1 MLLIFLPKIRE
12 DIDMALAGISTLGIT
27 FGYGVETTA
36 GQKPTSFKQ
45 LTRINSI
52 GGITVENEQIDASA
66 IEDKVSRY
74 VQGRG
79 DTGGS
84 FAVGVNF
91 TQETMAEWEEV
102 ISEYEEAKNGGK
114 RMWFETIIPGFDE
127 AFFAVAQPP
136 TAIPQPE
143 IGQNELLV
151 IEMGLTIEE
160 YKGMETKVDFVN
172 AQAEE

>member
-1 MLLIFLPKIRE
+1 
-12 DIDMALAGISTLGIT
+12 MALAGISTLGIT
-27 FGYGVETTA
+27 FGYGVETAA
-36 GQKPTSFKQ
+36 GTKPTTFTK

-66 IEDKVSRY
+66 IEDSVSRY

-84 FAVGVNF
+84 FSVGVNF
-91 TQETMAEWEEV
+91 TPETMAEWESV
-102 ISEYEEAKNGGK
+102 ISAYETAKEAGM
-114 RMWFETIIPGFDE
+114 RMWFETIIPGFEE

-151 IEMGLTIEE
+151 IEMNLTIEE
-160 YKGMETKVDFVN
+160 YIGMSAKVAFS
-172 AQAEE
+172 